1 MVRKGIYVN
10 GKEIVARYVGDKLVW
25 KKSQSWTLV
34 KRFTFNSSRYTRES
48 SNTMARLETSQYMYG
63 SPPRLSSS
71 DEYPD
76 IVNSAYGEYKITFPY
91 LNNLEMILAGITI
104 INTSRRRQN
113 DLSVL
118 FTFRANYDRETFISA
133 VESYPYFELYRKG

>member
-1 MVRKGIYVN
+1 MIRKGIYSN

-25 KKSQSWTLV
+25 RKSQSWTLV
-34 KRFTFNSSRYTRES
+34 RSFTFNGSRYTRES
-48 SNTMARLETSQYMYG
+48 VDTMARLATSQYMYG

-104 INTSRRRQN
+104 INTPRRRQN
-113 DLSVL
+113 DLSVV
-118 FTFRANYDRETFISA
+118 FTFRTNYERDTFIGA